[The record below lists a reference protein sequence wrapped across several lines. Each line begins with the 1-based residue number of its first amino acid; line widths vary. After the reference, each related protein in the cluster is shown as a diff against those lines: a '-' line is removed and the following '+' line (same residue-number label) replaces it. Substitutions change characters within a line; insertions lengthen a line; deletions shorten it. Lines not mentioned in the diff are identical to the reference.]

1 MRRNT
6 ALFAAALWT
15 SAGVASAQEADTREE
30 RYLAEILALDA
41 DTASDAALPW
51 GPQWC
56 GADALDLAAGEV
68 VS

>member
-1 MRRNT
+1 M
-6 ALFAAALWT
+6 
-15 SAGVASAQEADTREE
+15 SAQDADTRDTRDTRED

-41 DTASDAALPW
+41 DTATDAELPW

-56 GADALDLAAGEV
+56 AADALDLAAGEV